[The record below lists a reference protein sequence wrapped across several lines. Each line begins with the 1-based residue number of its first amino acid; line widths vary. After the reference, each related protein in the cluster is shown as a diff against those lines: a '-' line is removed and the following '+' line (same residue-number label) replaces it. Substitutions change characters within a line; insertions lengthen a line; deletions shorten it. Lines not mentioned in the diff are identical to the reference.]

1 MGWFQTKPS
10 TVSAVSEI
18 ESREKPYK
26 SPLLEDLPPKF
37 EDDQPPTRPRSTLMD
52 AISQI
57 SLQDISFEHYVSMPC
72 FRESM
77 LTGFQAMGVLWFVTF
92 VIHKNP
98 SKSVHW
104 NIGGFF
110 LGSAVGWEQCRSIRR
125 RSFETVEAARRAK
138 EIKNRERLATDN
150 K

>member
-10 TVSAVSEI
+10 TVSAVSEF
-18 ESREKPYK
+18 ESHEEPNK

-37 EDDQPPTRPRSTLMD
+37 EDDHSPTRSHPTLVD
-52 AISQI
+52 AIRQVN
-57 SLQDISFEHYVSMPC
+57 LQDFSFEHYVSMPC

-77 LTGFQAMGVLWFVTF
+77 LTGFQAMGVLWIVTF
-92 VIHKNP
+92 MIHKNP

-104 NIGGFF
+104 SIGGFF

-125 RSFETVEAARRAK
+125 RSFETVEAARKAK
-138 EIKNRERLATDN
+138 ELKNRERLATDI